1 MNKPVKIA
9 YIIDVLDT
17 AQAGTE
23 NQLIKMLNGLGARG
37 FEVSLICLRHH
48 PWLTAN
54 ARSLHCRV
62 SVFEIHRFKSPATYL
77 NILKLAG
84 FLRAQKPDV
93 VHTFFPVAN
102 VVGVA
107 AAWMAGIRNI
117 VSSRRDYG
125 EWMVGRYLPATRFA
139 NRFAT
144 KIVAN
149 SHPVKNLTVSA
160 EKVAEDKVE
169 VIFNGIDL
177 SAFAGLVPDQG
188 LRRRLGIPDGNKVV
202 TKVANFRPMKHQHAF
217 IEAAGVILKARQDVD
232 FLLVGADA
240 GGCHLQAELEGLTRA
255 LGIADRVHFTGR
267 QTKVIPYLSITD
279 IGVNCSEGEGLS
291 NAIMEYMAAGVPCV
305 VSRSGGNPDLV
316 RDGETGRLFEL
327 DNHEQLAGII
337 IDMLDDPA
345 TREKFIANAQSMV
358 REEMSI
364 DGMLSK
370 YDNFYRRL
378 ASPGLGGK
386 TGSESDVRQH

>member
-37 FEVSLICLRHH
+37 FEVSLICLRSH

-54 ARSLHCRV
+54 APSLGCRV
-62 SVFEIHRFKSPATYL
+62 SVFEIHRFKSPGTYL
-77 NILKLAG
+77 NILRLAG

-102 VVGVA
+102 VVGVV

-125 EWMVGRYLPATRFA
+125 EWMVGRYLPATRIA

-160 EKVAEDKVE
+160 ERVAEVKV
-169 VIFNGIDL
+169 IYNGIDL
-177 SAFAGLVPDQG
+177 GAFAGLTPDRA
-188 LRRRLGIPDGNKVV
+188 LRTRLGIPDGNKVV
-202 TKVANFRPMKHQHAF
+202 TKVANFRPMKHQHAL
-217 IEAAGVILKARQDVD
+217 IEAAGVILKKRQDVD

-240 GGCHLQAELEGLTRA
+240 GGCHLQAELEGLTRS

-267 QTKVIPYLSITD
+267 KTKVLPYLSITD

-291 NAIMEYMAAGVPCV
+291 NAIMEYMAAGIPCV

-316 RDGETGRLFEL
+316 RDGETGRLFDL

-337 IDMLDDPA
+337 LEMLDDPA
-345 TREKFIANAQSMV
+345 ARVKFSANALAMV

-370 YDNFYRRL
+370 YENFYLQL
-378 ASPGLGGK
+378 ASPGLGEK
-386 TGSESDVRQH
+386 TGDQGDVREH